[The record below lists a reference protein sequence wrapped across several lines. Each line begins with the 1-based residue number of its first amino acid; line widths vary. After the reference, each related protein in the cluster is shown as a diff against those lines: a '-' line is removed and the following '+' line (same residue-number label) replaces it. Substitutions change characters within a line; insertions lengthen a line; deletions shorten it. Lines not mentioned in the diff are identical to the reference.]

1 MPFKTFVNGFPLSG
15 SELNQ
20 YLMSQSIA
28 VFIDAAARDAAITS
42 PIDGQY
48 AHLTGTDTLTRYNST
63 AWENVTTV
71 PSLISSRAITTNGSG
86 VLTASA
92 VTATELGYV
101 SGVTSAVQTQI
112 NNKADA
118 AYTINN
124 ISANY
129 TILASDSGKF
139 VVSTGTAITVTIA
152 NVLSVGQRIDFLQ
165 DGTGQITFAAGA
177 GVTLQ
182 SKSSRLKTSAQRSA
196 ASIICVASGQ
206 YRLMGDIAA

>member
-71 PSLISSRAITTNGSG
+71 PSLTSSRAITTNGSG